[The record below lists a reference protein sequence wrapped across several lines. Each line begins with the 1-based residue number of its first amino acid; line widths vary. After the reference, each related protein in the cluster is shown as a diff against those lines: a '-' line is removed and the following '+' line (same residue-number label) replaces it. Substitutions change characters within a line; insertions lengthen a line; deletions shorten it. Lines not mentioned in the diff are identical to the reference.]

1 MKKLLLLLSLIA
13 SSFSTLADGCFLEY
27 LKDAPSNNFE
37 NTIKICT
44 PLAQSG
50 DVWSQE
56 ILGGMYYKT
65 ENYKEAFKWTK
76 KAAEQGFA
84 PAQLKLGLLYETG
97 KGTLPNYKEAIKWYK
112 KSAVQGNIDA
122 QNNMGLMYEMGMG
135 VLQNYQVSASWYKKA
150 ADSGSATAKMNLGI
164 YYCEG
169 LGVKKNL
176 AMAKSLLSEAYESG
190 EFSPDKQNFIEGIW
204 ERCGLANY

>member
-1 MKKLLLLLSLIA
+1 MKKLLILLSLIA
-13 SSFSTLADGCFLEY
+13 SSFSTLADDCFSEY
-27 LKDAPSNNFE
+27 LKDASSNNFE

-84 PAQLKLGLLYETG
+84 PAQSKLGLLYETG
-97 KGTLPNYKEAIKWYK
+97 KGTLKDYKKAIKWYR
-112 KSAVQGNIDA
+112 KSAAQGNITA
-122 QNNMGLMYEMGMG
+122 QNNMGLMYEMGYG

-150 ADSGSATAKMNLGI
+150 ADAGSATAQMNLGI
-164 YYCEG
+164 FYCDG
-169 LGVKKNL
+169 LGVEKNL
-176 AMAKSLLSEAYESG
+176 SKSKALLSKAYESG
-190 EFSPDKQNFIEGIW
+190 DLSSGQQGFLEKMW
-204 ERCGLANY
+204 EYCELANY

>member
-13 SSFSTLADGCFLEY
+13 SSFSTMADGCFTEY

-150 ADSGSATAKMNLGI
+150 SDSGSATAKMNLGI